1 LHEKF
6 REECPQSNFTKMYV
20 NKMINKGMGDVA
32 EEKLDEDRL
41 IQEEMLKR
49 RQTDQQKV
57 SQQSLFERMRKN

>member
-1 LHEKF
+1 MHEKF

-41 IQEEMLKR
+41 IQEEMLKM
-49 RQTDQQKV
+49 RQIDQ
-57 SQQSLFERMRKN
+57 